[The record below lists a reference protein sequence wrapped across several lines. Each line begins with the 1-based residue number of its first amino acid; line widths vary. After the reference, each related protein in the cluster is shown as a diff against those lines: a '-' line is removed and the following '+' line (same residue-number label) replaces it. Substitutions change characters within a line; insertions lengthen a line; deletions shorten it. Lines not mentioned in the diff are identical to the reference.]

1 MSEQP
6 PENIP
11 AGFRPLPR
19 GLGFS
24 DVIQPS
30 YIRTGGE
37 GVAVGLLAGPAHGNS
52 MGVVHGGV
60 LMTLADLAAASGV
73 NVARGEGAGAP
84 TVNLTV
90 DFISQCRLG
99 LWVQADVEQVSLKRR
114 FGFTSG
120 VIHTASGIVARF
132 NGIFYLPDH
141 EGLWRGDGPA
151 LDPFGALSG

>member
-1 MSEQP
+1 MSEQHP
-6 PENIP
+6 GSVP

-30 YIRTGGE
+30 YIRTAGE
-37 GVAVGLLAGPAHGNS
+37 TVAVGLVAGPDHANS

-84 TVNLTV
+84 TVNLTL

-99 LWVQADVEQVSLKRR
+99 RWVQADVLQVSLKRR

-120 VIHTASGIVARF
+120 TIHTTDGVVARF

-141 EGLWRGDGPA
+141 DGLWRGDGPL
-151 LDPFGALSG
+151 LDPFGVG